1 MSSGLFR
8 GKAKLWIGGGFVVA
22 IVLVAVFADLIAPYD
37 PYKQNLVRRLRPP
50 FWMTGGS
57 TANLLGTDN
66 YGRDL
71 LSRLIYG
78 SRISLLVGIASMCLS
93 CLIGL
98 VAGVVAGYRGGRTEQ
113 VIMRLADAHMALPDV
128 LLAILIVAAVGG
140 GAFNLILV
148 LGISR
153 WMIYARVFFGLTRTM
168 KQRTFVEAAASYGG
182 GDLYIITR
190 HIVPQLVPVLTVLA
204 TLQVA
209 QMILQETALSFLGLG
224 VPPPAAT
231 WGNILAEGRDRL
243 FVAPWI
249 ADSAGIAI
257 ILLVMTINV
266 LGNGLREYFDP
277 RSVRPARDLREKPRR
292 SKLAVKQLQE
302 LVGGHRKT
310 SARQPE

>member
-1 MSSGLFR
+1 MIGMFSKSNP
-8 GKAKLWIGGGFVVA
+8 KLWIGGGFVLA
-22 IVLVAVFADLIAPYD
+22 IVFVAVFADWIAPYD

-50 FWMTGGS
+50 FWMSGGS
-57 TANLLGTDN
+57 TLNLLGTDN

-78 SRISLLVGIASMCLS
+78 SRISLMVGVASMCLS

-98 VAGVVAGYRGGRTEQ
+98 VAGVVAGYRGGRAEQ
-113 VIMRLADAHMALPDV
+113 IIMRLADAHMALPDV
-128 LLAILIVAAVGG
+128 LLAILIVAAIGG

-148 LGISR
+148 LGVSR
-153 WMIYARVFFGLTRTM
+153 WMIYARVIFGLARSM
-168 KQRTFVEAAASYGG
+168 KQRTFVEAAAAYGAS
-182 GDLYIITR
+182 DFYIILR
-190 HIVPQLVPVLTVLA
+190 HIIPQMIPVLTVLA

-249 ADSAGIAI
+249 ADSAGVAI
-257 ILLVMTINV
+257 IVLVLAIN
-266 LGNGLREYFDP
+266 LFGTGLREYFDP
-277 RSVRPARDLREKPRR
+277 RSASPAGDLGAKTGGL
-292 SKLAVKQLQE
+292 KLAVKKLQE
-302 LVGGHRKT
+302 LVGGHRKA
-310 SARQPE
+310 SPREAE